1 MSELHSSRR
10 DVMRAPLIPNKTPAK
25 RRPKGQ
31 AWPAYD
37 LLPRINRV
45 LTDRGMLAS
54 RFGRRAV
61 NDPGLVEGIEAGRR
75 LRRATRDKVEAY
87 LRRLE
92 WLASIKGEA

>member
-1 MSELHSSRR
+1 MHEVATSRR
-10 DVMRAPLIPNKTPAK
+10 DAMRALALSTTPSPK

-37 LLPRINRV
+37 LLPRINRI
-45 LTDRGMLAS
+45 LADRNMLAS

-61 NDPGLVEGIEAGRR
+61 NDPHLVDGIEAGRR
-75 LRRATRDKVEAY
+75 LRQATRVRVETY

-92 WLASIKGEA
+92 WLASMNGEG